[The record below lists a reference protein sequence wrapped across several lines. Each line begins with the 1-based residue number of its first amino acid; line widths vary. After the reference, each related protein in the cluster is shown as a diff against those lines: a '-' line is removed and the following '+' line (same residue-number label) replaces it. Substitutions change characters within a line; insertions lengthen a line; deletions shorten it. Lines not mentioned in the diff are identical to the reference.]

1 MRKALMA
8 LMALVLVASL
18 PTGALAQGQ
27 VLGLGLAKSS
37 VLSGQVR
44 ALSEEELD
52 QTSCAGLPV
61 LLVYYGVRVVGGAII
76 GGAAGAAIS
85 YHNKGYIDWDY
96 VAIAAAAGAVNGAF
110 SGLTGRLFPPPPR

>member
-1 MRKALMA
+1 MRKALMV

-27 VLGLGLAKSS
+27 VLGLGLANSS

-44 ALSEEELD
+44 VLSEKELD
-52 QTSCAGLPV
+52 QSSGTGLF
-61 LLVYYGVRVVGGAII
+61 VYYGVRVVGGAII

>member
-1 MRKALMA
+1 MA

-96 VAIAAAAGAVNGAF
+96 VAIAAAAGAVNDKSF
-110 SGLTGRLFPPPPR
+110 HPLFP